1 MRGTGKGVT
10 TRVPKGREEKR
21 DSAPACVHSDAI
33 FGVCRLRFGDV
44 LFLRLLVG
52 LLLAFVLPRPVP
64 SRALGPISSVPSLP
78 RPPSPPRCSERQPG
92 ATDAGEGDGQWR
104 NPPPLFGPIR
114 SPNTWHSLPDVLSL
128 TSGESVM
135 FGHTISPMNDGNPHR
150 QTIVFIFQ
158 QKCTCEGRGPLP
170 QCACGAPLVHK
181 SERGGPQ
188 AGICFNGCGRKEII
202 LRSNSP
208 WGFYPF
214 QPPDSPKGQ
223 VARVSGELPPC
234 MTRGSPLRPLGCLT

>member
-1 MRGTGKGVT
+1 MVSGGT
-10 TRVPKGREEKR
+10 
-21 DSAPACVHSDAI
+21 
-33 FGVCRLRFGDV
+33 
-44 LFLRLLVG
+44 
-52 LLLAFVLPRPVP
+52 
-64 SRALGPISSVPSLP
+64 
-78 RPPSPPRCSERQPG
+78 
-92 ATDAGEGDGQWR
+92 
-104 NPPPLFGPIR
+104 PPPLFGPIR

-188 AGICFNGCGRKEII
+188 AGICLMVVDG
-202 LRSNSP
+202 
-208 WGFYPF
+208 
-214 QPPDSPKGQ
+214 
-223 VARVSGELPPC
+223 VSYSSAQYE
-234 MTRGSPLRPLGCLT
+234 TAGSPSGCCRLFVSANVAN